1 MEAAFM
7 QIYMLP
13 LKMEKIMLLESE
25 IPATKRDAIM
35 RERDDKK
42 QIKLR
47 TEGKRSHSFFD

>member
-1 MEAAFM
+1 M